1 MSVTEEYID
10 NLDFLFEDDPG
21 TDLSCLNDRQRE
33 AVEHRE
39 GPCLVLA
46 GAGSGKT
53 RVLTYRIAR
62 LVESGIR
69 PDEILACTFS
79 RKAADE
85 MKERLAELLGDAVVE
100 DLAISTFHSV
110 CYGILREEY
119 FHLKGYKKHFSL
131 LTENRQ
137 KYLAK
142 DILQAER
149 KSKTNGMNW
158 DKAPGSVLGAIGYAK
173 NCLFNFREPGDYF
186 LDNDFDT
193 RYFQF
198 YEIYEQDKKAQNVID
213 FDDMLYLCWKLF
225 DENPAI
231 LSKYQN
237 RWKWILIDETQDT
250 NLAQYEIA
258 RMLAEPERNIF
269 VVGDD
274 CQSIYG
280 FRGACPETSIHGFT
294 KMYSNGRVIKLEQ
307 NYRSGGKIIEIAN
320 KLHLENPYE
329 KVLLPTR
336 GDGFT
341 PFLLHCVDVE
351 EEASYIADEI
361 ELLAQEGM
369 EHKNIAVLY
378 RTNSQSEAIETEFI
392 RRKIPYEIHG
402 GLSFYRRKEIRD
414 MISYLQ
420 LIEDPKSEEGTEALW
435 RVWNIG
441 SVRCKKPTHFFG
453 KKFQDEVLKKARDKE
468 VSPWE
473 ALTQGYWK
481 SYQLINVED
490 LKWILDTAR
499 DAGSDEEPATVS
511 EMIASIRKTVYDR
524 YLKSE
529 EETDTVENPRF
540 ENLNRLMEVSQ
551 RFDSVQNFL
560 FYVQNIAN
568 NAQKMEEN
576 GKKNRD
582 SVQIMT
588 IHRSK
593 GLEFPVVF
601 GIGISQGILPH
612 SRSEDIGEERRICYV
627 LVTRAKDRLYLS
639 YLMERE
645 GKSFDPSPFLVEM
658 GLIEEKKTFQENS
671 DDVQFIIGP
680 NKNEEEENEVILDP
694 TEGHEIDDMCSYHG
708 WGNCLL

>member
-1 MSVTEEYID
+1 MTEYIYD
-10 NLDFLFEDDPG
+10 SLDFLFEDEPG

-62 LVESGIR
+62 LVESGVR

-110 CYGILREEY
+110 CYGIIREEY
-119 FHLKGYKKHFSL
+119 FHLKGYRRHFSL
-131 LTENRQ
+131 LTESRQ
-137 KYLAK
+137 KFLAK
-142 DILQAER
+142 DILQQER
-149 KSKTNGMNW
+149 KSGKLGMNW
-158 DKAPGSVLGAIGYAK
+158 GVAPGSVLGAISYAK

-186 LDNDFDT
+186 LDNDYDT

-198 YEIYEQDKKAQNVID
+198 YEIYEQDKKSQNVID

-225 DENPAI
+225 YENPAI

-258 RMLAEPERNIF
+258 RMLAEPQRNIF

-294 KMYSNGRVIKLEQ
+294 TMYPNGRIVKLEQ

-336 GDGFT
+336 GAGFI
-341 PFLLHCVDVE
+341 PYLLNSVDME
-351 EEASYIADEI
+351 EEASYIAE
-361 ELLAQEGM
+361 ETQLLVDDGM
-369 EHKNIAVLY
+369 KYRDIAVLY
-378 RTNSQSEAIETEFI
+378 RTNSQSEAIESEFI

-420 LIEDPKSEEGTEALW
+420 LIEDPESEEGTEALW

-453 KKFQDEVLKKARDKE
+453 KKFQNEVLKKAQDKE
-468 VSPWE
+468 VPAWT

-490 LKWILDTAR
+490 LKWILNTA
-499 DAGSDEEPATVS
+499 GEKETVS

-524 YLKSE
+524 YLETE
-529 EETDTVENPRF
+529 EETDTSENPRF

-551 RFDSVQNFL
+551 RFDSPQNFL
-560 FYVQNIAN
+560 FYVHNIAE
-568 NAQKMEEN
+568 NAKKMEQN
-576 GKKNRD
+576 GKKNRN

-601 GIGISQGILPH
+601 GIGISKGILPH
-612 SRSEDIGEERRICYV
+612 ARAEDIGEERRICYV

-639 YLMERE
+639 YLMERD

-658 GLIEEKKTFQENS
+658 GLIEGKQLAGEAS
-671 DDVQFIIGP
+671 DTD
-680 NKNEEEENEVILDP
+680 NKAA
-694 TEGHEIDDMCSYHG
+694 
-708 WGNCLL
+708 